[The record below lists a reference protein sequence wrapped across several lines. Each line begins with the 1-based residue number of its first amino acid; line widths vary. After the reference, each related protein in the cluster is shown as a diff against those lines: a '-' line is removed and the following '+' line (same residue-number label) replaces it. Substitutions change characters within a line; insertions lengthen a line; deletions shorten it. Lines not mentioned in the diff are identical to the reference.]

1 MPRTTIASAAADLLA
16 DHRAL
21 APGKLGQLIAAQG
34 LTRSKQPARAVSSA
48 LDVDRRFRRLSDGR
62 WAVPGQLLR
71 GVTLTHRLTAGEA
84 TADVLALTPDL
95 APLVAL
101 AADGLLLPDGGPL
114 MVLWDD
120 DAIDASGS
128 GTDVALKGPPGW
140 LTGTSSG
147 HAGSSTGRAARS
159 PGDLLHVRLTGSI
172 LRVESGPKP
181 RADSR
186 LAVRRLV
193 EAARMWL
200 PERASP
206 GFFSVP
212 PSVSVETLVLD
223 LLADDPGLL
232 EDPLPPLGEAFAAA
246 GLEVHRRYVGLPGT
260 DWEAVDEFMSIDE
273 DDWGAV
279 DDTWDDTW
287 EAGNHEPDGALDDT
301 ADELSERELEQQMVE
316 AFDLEPAD
324 VEGLGILL
332 AAYDLSRR
340 LGGLDSPNATA
351 GLARILASDGIAR
364 VLALKAWS
372 DPAFEPF
379 VATIAGTAVG
389 RDAAGPRFLLGACA
403 EARDD
408 AAAAERLFRS
418 ALDADPGHPLALFEA
433 ARYETDRG
441 DYAAALGHLRAAR
454 VPAADPERAW
464 LEGFVVPAVPKVGRN
479 EPCPCGSGR
488 KYKACHLDSPG
499 TVRSVDPAKAL
510 LHKLDAWLSQ
520 PNMQRVGE
528 EVLRESE
535 LRAAGTGAPVRA
547 AADADKPIDPILDDI
562 VLFDRGGLR
571 QFLDVR
577 GALLPGMERALGR
590 TWLLSR
596 RSLHEVQAVRPG
608 MSLTLRDLHS
618 DGGSVEVADRAMS
631 GQVQPL
637 DLLCLRLLPDGAGGV
652 VASDGVLVPRLQRR
666 HILDLLDIGD
676 GLDLLRWIMIPAP
689 LPRLANTEGEPI
701 QLITAAF
708 RVPDPAAAA
717 VALGR
722 KLRDDGHGRFV
733 ETIVRHGQ
741 EWIRGSITLDGD
753 RATIDANSG
762 KRAARL
768 ERTLLRA
775 APGARLIRREERG
788 IEEALEEERA
798 KGPVEGATNGTAPGP
813 GDEPIDVSAHPE
825 LAEAME
831 EFIRRS
837 EASWVDESIPALGGL
852 TPRQAAA
859 DRAARPELVALL
871 DDMAWQQRRAGGGIG
886 LMDPSRVR
894 SLLGIPERSR

>member
-1 MPRTTIASAAADLLA
+1 MPRTTIANAAADLLA

-21 APGKLGQLIAAQG
+21 HPEELGQLIAAQG
-34 LTRSKQPARAVSSA
+34 LTRSKQPARAVSRA

-84 TADVLALTPDL
+84 MTEALAMTPDL

-101 AADGLLLPDGGPL
+101 AADGLLLPDGRPL
-114 MVLWDD
+114 TVLWDE
-120 DAIDASGS
+120 DALDASGTD
-128 GTDVALKGPPGW
+128 TDVALQGPPGW
-140 LTGTSSG
+140 LAGTSSG
-147 HAGSSTGRAARS
+147 HAGSSTRRADRS
-159 PGDLLHVRLTGSI
+159 SGDLLHVRLTGSI
-172 LRVESGPKP
+172 LRVGSGPKP

-200 PERASP
+200 PERAAP

-232 EDPLPPLGEAFAAA
+232 EHPLPPLGEAFAAA
-246 GLEVHRRYVGLPGT
+246 GLEVHRSFVGLPGT
-260 DWEAVDEFMSIDE
+260 DWEAVDEFMSTDE

-279 DDTWDDTW
+279 DDTW
-287 EAGNHEPDGALDDT
+287 EADKHEPDDAPDD
-301 ADELSERELEQQMVE
+301 AGDELSERELEQQMVE

-324 VEGLGILL
+324 VEGLGIVL

-340 LGGLDSPNATA
+340 LGGLDSPDATA
-351 GLARILASDGIAR
+351 GLARILESDGIAR

-379 VATIAGTAVG
+379 VATIAGAAVG
-389 RDAAGPRFLLGACA
+389 RDAAGPRFVLGACA

-408 AAAAERLFRS
+408 VAAAERLFRS
-418 ALDADPGHPLALFEA
+418 ALDADAGHPLALVEV
-433 ARYETDRG
+433 ARYDTDRG
-441 DYAAALGHLRAAR
+441 DYAAALGHLRVAR
-454 VPAADPERAW
+454 VPADDSERAW
-464 LEGFVVPAVPKVGRN
+464 LEGLVRPAVPKVGRN

-499 TVRSVDPAKAL
+499 EVRSVAAAKAL
-510 LHKLDAWLSQ
+510 QHKLDAWLSQ
-520 PNMQRVGE
+520 PDMQRIGD

-535 LRAAGTGAPVRA
+535 PPAPGRGAHVLP
-547 AADADKPIDPILDDI
+547 AADADKPVDPILKDV

-571 QFLDVR
+571 RFLDVR
-577 GALLPGMERALGR
+577 GALLPPAERALGR

-608 MSLTLRDLHS
+608 TSVTLRDLRS

-637 DLLCLRLLPDGAGGV
+637 DLLCMRLLPDGAGGL
-652 VASDGVLVPRLQRR
+652 VASDGILVPRPQRR
-666 HILDLLDIGD
+666 LVLDLLDSGD
-676 GLDLLRWIMIPAP
+676 GLDLLRWIVIPAP
-689 LPRLANTEGEPI
+689 LPRLTNTEGEALE
-701 QLITAAF
+701 LI
-708 RVPDPAAAA
+708 RVAYRVANPA
-717 VALGR
+717 VAVVTLGR
-722 KLRDDGHGRFV
+722 KLRNDGDGRFV
-733 ETIVRHGQ
+733 ETIIRHGQ
-741 EWIRGSITLDGD
+741 EWTRGTITLDGD
-753 RATIDANSG
+753 VATIDANSQ

-775 APGARLIRREERG
+775 APGARLILREERG

-798 KGPVEGATNGTAPGP
+798 KGPVEGATNGIAQEPADGP
-813 GDEPIDVSAHPE
+813 INVSAHPE
-825 LAEAME
+825 LARAME

-859 DRAARPELVALL
+859 DRAARPELEALL
-871 DDMAWQQRRAGGGIG
+871 DDMAWQRGRASGDIG

-894 SLLGIPERSR
+894 ALLGIPERSR

>member
-1 MPRTTIASAAADLLA
+1 MPRTTIANTAADLLA
-16 DHRAL
+16 VHRAL
-21 APGKLGQLIAAQG
+21 PPEELGRLIAARG
-34 LTRSKQPARAVSSA
+34 LTRSKQPTRAVSRA

-71 GVTLTHRLTAGEA
+71 GATLTHRLGEGEA
-84 TADVLALTPDL
+84 TANILALTPDL

-101 AADGLLLPDGGPL
+101 AADGLLLPDGRPL
-114 MVLWDD
+114 TVLWDQ
-120 DAIDASGS
+120 DAADASGTD
-128 GTDVALKGPPGW
+128 TDVALQGPPGW
-140 LTGTSSG
+140 LAGTSSG
-147 HAGSSTGRAARS
+147 HAGSSTGRADRS
-159 PGDLLHVRLTGSI
+159 SGDLLHVRLTGSI
-172 LRVESGPKP
+172 LRVASGPKP

-200 PERASP
+200 PERAAP

-232 EDPLPPLGEAFAAA
+232 EHPLPPLGEAFATA
-246 GLEVHRRYVGLPGT
+246 GLEVHRSLVGLPGT

-279 DDTWDDTW
+279 DDTW
-287 EAGNHEPDGALDDT
+287 EADKHEPDDALDD
-301 ADELSERELEQQMVE
+301 AGDELSERELERQMVE

-324 VEGLGILL
+324 VEGLGIVL

-340 LGGLDSPNATA
+340 LGGLDSQDATA
-351 GLARILASDGIAR
+351 GLARILESDGIAR

-372 DPAFEPF
+372 NPAFEPF
-379 VATIAGTAVG
+379 VATIAGAAVG
-389 RDAAGPRFLLGACA
+389 RDAAGPRFVLGACA

-408 AAAAERLFRS
+408 VAAAERLFRS
-418 ALDADPGHPLALFEA
+418 ALDADAGHPLALFEV
-433 ARYETDRG
+433 ARYDTDRG
-441 DYAAALGHLRAAR
+441 DYAAALGHLRVAR
-454 VPAADPERAW
+454 VPADDSERAW
-464 LEGFVVPAVPKVGRN
+464 LEGLVRPAVPKVGRN
-479 EPCPCGSGR
+479 DPCPCGSGR

-499 TVRSVDPAKAL
+499 EVGSVDASKAL

-520 PNMQRVGE
+520 PNMQRIGE

-535 LRAAGTGAPVRA
+535 PRAPGTGAHVPA
-547 AADADKPIDPILDDI
+547 AADADKPIEPILNDI

-571 QFLDVR
+571 RFLDVR
-577 GALLPGMERALGR
+577 GALLPGAERALGR

-596 RSLHEVQAVRPG
+596 RSLHEVQAVKPG
-608 MSLTLRDLHS
+608 TSVTLRDLRS
-618 DGGSVEVADRAMS
+618 DGGIVEVADRAMS

-652 VASDGVLVPRLQRR
+652 VASDAILVPRLQRR
-666 HILDLLDIGD
+666 LVLDLLDSGD
-676 GLDLLRWIMIPAP
+676 GLSILRWIVTPAP
-689 LPRLANTEGEPI
+689 LPRLTNTEGEPL
-701 QLITAAF
+701 QLITAAY

-722 KLRDDGHGRFV
+722 KLRDEGDGRFV

-741 EWIRGSITLDGD
+741 EWTRGSITLDGD
-753 RATIDANSG
+753 RATIDANSA

-768 ERTLLRA
+768 DRTLLRA

-788 IEEALEEERA
+788 IEEAIEEERA
-798 KGPVEGATNGTAPGP
+798 KGPVEGATKGTAQGHAD
-813 GDEPIDVSAHPE
+813 GLIDVSAHPE
-825 LAEAME
+825 LAQAMD

-837 EASWVDESIPALGGL
+837 EASWVDESIPALGDL

-859 DRAARPELVALL
+859 DRAARPELEALL
-871 DDMAWQQRRAGGGIG
+871 DDMAWQRGRAGGGIG

-894 SLLGIPERSR
+894 ALLSIPERSR

>member
-1 MPRTTIASAAADLLA
+1 MPRTTIASTAADLLA
-16 DHRAL
+16 EHRAL
-21 APGKLGQLIAAQG
+21 APEELGQLIAARG
-34 LTRSKQPARAVSSA
+34 LTRSKQPARAVSRA

-62 WAVPGQLLR
+62 WAVPAQLLR
-71 GVTLTHRLTAGEA
+71 GATLTHRVTAGEA
-84 TADVLALTPDL
+84 ATDVLALTPDL
-95 APLVAL
+95 TPLVAL
-101 AADGLLLPDGGPL
+101 ASDGLLLPDGRPL
-114 MVLWDD
+114 TVLWDQ
-120 DAIDASGS
+120 DAADASG
-128 GTDVALKGPPGW
+128 TDIDIDIALQGPPGW
-140 LTGTSSG
+140 L
-147 HAGSSTGRAARS
+147 AGSS
-159 PGDLLHVRLTGSI
+159 PGHLVHVRVTGAI
-172 LRVESGPKP
+172 LRVGSGPEP
-181 RADSR
+181 RAESR
-186 LAVRRLV
+186 IAVRRLV

-200 PERASP
+200 PERAAP

-232 EDPLPPLGEAFAAA
+232 EHPLPPLGEAFAAA

-279 DDTWDDTW
+279 DDTW
-287 EAGNHEPDGALDDT
+287 EADKHEPDDALDDT
-301 ADELSERELEQQMVE
+301 GDELSERELEQHMVE

-324 VEGLGILL
+324 VEGLGIVL

-340 LGGLDSPNATA
+340 LGGLDSADATA
-351 GLARILASDGIAR
+351 GLARILASEGIVR
-364 VLALKAWS
+364 VLGLKAWS

-379 VATIAGTAVG
+379 VAAIASAATG

-403 EARDD
+403 EARGDVD
-408 AAAAERLFRS
+408 AAERLFRS
-418 ALDADPGHPLALFEA
+418 VLDADARNPLALIEV

-454 VPAADPERAW
+454 VPTADPERAW
-464 LEGFVVPAVPKVGRN
+464 LEGLVVPAVPKVGRN

-499 TVRSVDPAKAL
+499 EVRPVDAAKAL

-520 PNMQRVGE
+520 PDMQRIGE
-528 EVLRESE
+528 AVLRESE
-535 LRAAGTGAPVRA
+535 PHGRGTRTPAPV
-547 AADADKPIDPILDDI
+547 ADADRPIGPILNDI
-562 VLFDRGGLR
+562 VLYDRGGLR
-571 QFLDVR
+571 TFLDVR
-577 GALLPGMERALGR
+577 GALLPAAERALGR
-590 TWLLSR
+590 TWLLGR
-596 RSLHEVQAVRPG
+596 RSLYEVQAVRPG
-608 MSLTLRDLHS
+608 SSVTVRDLRADS
-618 DGGSVEVADRAMS
+618 GSVEVADRAMS
-631 GQVQPL
+631 GQLQPL
-637 DLLCLRLLPDGAGGV
+637 DLLCMRLLPDGAGRV
-652 VASDGVLVPRLQRR
+652 VPSDGILVPRMQRR
-666 HILDLLDIGD
+666 PVLDLLDSGD
-676 GLDLLRWIMIPAP
+676 GLALLRWIATPAP

-701 QLITAAF
+701 QLITAVF

-717 VALGR
+717 VGLGR
-722 KLRDDGHGRFV
+722 KLRDDGDGRFV

-741 EWIRGSITLDGD
+741 DWIRGSITLDGD

-775 APGARLIRREERG
+775 APGARLIRREEQG

-798 KGPVEGATNGTAPGP
+798 KGPVEGAAEGATHGP
-813 GDEPIDVSAHPE
+813 LDVSAHPE
-825 LAEAME
+825 LAEAMDA
-831 EFIRRS
+831 FIRRS

-859 DRAARPELVALL
+859 DRTARPELEALL
-871 DDMAWQQRRAGGGIG
+871 DDMAWQHRRAGGGG

-894 SLLGIPERSR
+894 ALLGIPERSR